1 MTFSLPESLAAKFTK
16 HVPARARSRY
26 VADAIAN
33 RLTERERRLI
43 ESCDAAN
50 ADPAIVAIAC
60 EFDALPDTVA
70 EPWTNDPLSRSAVK
84 FGRSNSIRRAA
95 PK

>member
-1 MTFSLPESLAAKFTK
+1 MASRKMTFSLPESLAAKFTK

-50 ADPAIVAIAC
+50 ADPDIVAIAR

-70 EPWTNDPLSRSAVK
+70 EPWTIDR
-84 FGRSNSIRRAA
+84 
-95 PK
+95 